1 LLEKYFQCPHCWQEQ
16 LKLIDPS
23 EKNQN
28 FIEDCEICCNPIDF
42 EILINYNEIV
52 DFQIKKTGQ

>member
-1 LLEKYFQCPHCWQEQ
+1 M
-16 LKLIDPS
+16 IDPS

-52 DFQIKKTGQ
+52 DFQIKKIGQ